1 MIVSERAEEILRIDC
16 DMASLHTVISKYPSQ
31 IANIQLIE
39 KYISKTVKLF
49 DKYPPKSLE
58 KLNEKWSEKW

>member
-1 MIVSERAEEILRIDC
+1 
-16 DMASLHTVISKYPSQ
+16 MASLHTVISKYPSQ